1 MIYSSPMLALALMKL
16 RRSGVPSQSRCWS
29 VVAKSCWRQWGRSD
43 SQRELAN
50 VRWWC
55 HRLVQLRSTLRV
67 ISVLT
72 DNPYSQAMLWMLS
85 DGRQFVRLI
94 LFQSSTPDTILC
106 RWKTIDGYRPGHYSV
121 NNSARW
127 CQLSRWI
134 AHSSRHILYFSR
146 NQRWWWLYPPLSAL
160 TGRTFANFCKWRLR
174 FFRLFFDSNNC
185 TGLLQRCDGG
195 C

>member
-1 MIYSSPMLALALMKL
+1 MLMSSKPMIYSSSMLALALMKL

-55 HRLVQLRSTLRV
+55 HRLIQLRSTLRV

-134 AHSSRHILYFSR
+134 AHSYSVFF
-146 NQRWWWLYPPLSAL
+146 QESAL
-160 TGRTFANFCKWRLR
+160 VVIISATISSDRANLR
-174 FFRLFFDSNNC
+174 KFL
-185 TGLLQRCDGG
+185 
-195 C
+195 